1 MQERRATVMAL
12 SEIEE
17 KFGWDFNN
25 IPKELQELNLWCV
38 CALKWNDKKHGDAG
52 AFDKQPIPLDR
63 KRTTGYLD
71 NGELNKKI
79 SVTWNDPNALCSA
92 KEAIDYCRKYSDVQK
107 GYLYIPTVKI
117 EANSAYVGIDLDDVY
132 NPQKGEKGEITS
144 SSAASILNSF
154 LDAKAH
160 VYVEISTSKTGF
172 HILGKVNKPED
183 KQQYGERK
191 AVKKDLYKDADA
203 GIKDIGSIEF
213 YKTHLLC
220 FTGAAKITGMSYQKF
235 SDATLIFDKIYRE
248 RIEAV
253 ENSNDSNNNCNV
265 TIVNDV
271 PEITLT
277 EEEKAFRASV
287 PEEDEIILDKMF
299 SSKKQYRLEAGKTI
313 TYGEMY
319 RRLYNGDTTIYGDRS
334 RTFFAL
340 CKELSYYTVKDG
352 ARVLAI
358 IDKSPLCTNHNSYW
372 YDNNSHGVIEGHK
385 LNMAQITVYNAM
397 INCDSVFNWEYN
409 EGSVKRSDVLEAIES
424 MQPERTYTRD
434 DRGNGQMFARIFKD
448 NTRYCSTAKQWYYYD
463 GEVWKIDAKG
473 MKAKEKAKILCDAL
487 RQYAKAMCSKA
498 REKLTGLINEVK
510 KLLDGAQGAAKESKA
525 ISTKELIKNVQ
536 QCPELAEKEE
546 VKELI
551 YCENDENSCEGY
563 LKFVAKLGDLFTRK
577 KMLEDAESENAFELQ
592 DLDAIKDVINLKN
605 GTLDLN
611 TFELYAHKPEDLLT
625 KVCNAEYK
633 PEAKCDRWLSFI
645 DEVMQGDK
653 EKGKYLQKAV
663 GSMLTGEATDAKM
676 FILYG
681 ATTRNGKGTFIS
693 TISHVMGGYA
703 VSVNPETLAQK
714 KNADGSKASPDIARL
729 AGCRFASASEP
740 KKNMQFDEVL
750 IKQLTGGDK
759 ITARELYQDPFEF
772 IPQFTLFMDCNYTPD
787 IRDDTLFTSERIK
800 VITFDRHFE
809 ESEQDKNLKKELQK
823 PENAAGILNWMLEG
837 LKLYR
842 DEGLVAPECVRT
854 ATEAYRAE
862 NDKVQQFITENMI
875 KEKDGK
881 TTLKD
886 LYERYRPFCENEGV
900 YPESN
905 QHFKRAL
912 MQKGIRFKQKENGT
926 RNVVHGWRLKAES
939 EKDITENFE
948 DCENIKTPFDD
959 VKK

>member
-1 MQERRATVMAL
+1 MAL
-12 SEIEE
+12 CEAE
-17 KFGWDFNN
+17 KKYGWNFDN
-25 IPKELQELNLWCV
+25 IPKELQALNLWCV
-38 CALKWNDKKHGDAG
+38 CALKWNDKKHGGAG

-71 NGELNKKI
+71 NGDLNKKI
-79 SVTWNDPNALCSA
+79 SVEWNKAKALYSF
-92 KEAIDYCRKYSDVQK
+92 KEAIDYCRKYSDVQE

-132 NPQKGEKGEITS
+132 NPQTEKITS
-144 SSAASILNSF
+144 SSALSILKSF
-154 LDAKAH
+154 ADAKAH
-160 VYVEISTSKTGF
+160 VYAEISTSKTGF

-191 AVKKDLYKDADA
+191 ASKKDLYKDADA

-220 FTGAAKITGMSYQKF
+220 LTGAVIDISYQKF
-235 SDATLIFDKIYRE
+235 SNATPIFDKIYRE

-287 PEEDEIILDKMF
+287 PEEDAAILDKMF

-319 RRLYNGDTTIYGDRS
+319 KRLYNGDTTIYGDRS
-334 RTFFAL
+334 RTFFSL

-358 IDKSPLCTNHNSYW
+358 IDKSPLCANNRSYW
-372 YDNNSHGVIEGHK
+372 HDNNSHGTIEGHK
-385 LNMAQITVYNAM
+385 LNMAQITVYKAM
-397 INCDSVFNWEYN
+397 DACDSVYNWGCN
-409 EGSVKRSDVLEAIES
+409 EGSVKKSDVLEAIENI
-424 MQPERTYTRD
+424 QPELTYTRN

-463 GEVWKIDAKG
+463 GVVWKKDMEG
-473 MKAKEKAKILCDAL
+473 MKANEKAKIMYDAL

-498 REKLTGLINEVK
+498 SETLASWMKEVQ
-510 KLLDGAQGAAKESKA
+510 KLLDGVQGAAKESKA
-525 ISTKELIKNVQ
+525 ISTKEFIKNVQ
-536 QCPELAEKEE
+536 QYKEIAEKEE
-546 VKELI
+546 VKNLI
-551 YCENDENSCEGY
+551 YCADNESSCEEY
-563 LKFVAKLGDLFTRK
+563 AKFIAKLGELPTRK
-577 KMLEDAESENAFELQ
+577 KMLEDARSENAFELQ
-592 DLDAIKDVINLKN
+592 DLDAMKNVINLKN

-633 PEAKCDRWLSFI
+633 PEVKCDRWLSFI

-653 EKGKYLQKAV
+653 EKARYLQKAV
-663 GSMLTGEATDAKM
+663 GTMLTGKATDAKM

-693 TISHVMGGYA
+693 TISHVMGSYA

-729 AGCRFASASEP
+729 AGCRFANASEP

-787 IRDDTLFTSERIK
+787 IRDDTLFTSERVK

-823 PENAAGILNWMLEG
+823 PENAVGILNWMLEG

-842 DEGLVAPECVRT
+842 EEGLVEPECVKG
-854 ATEAYRAE
+854 ATEAYRVE
-862 NDKVQQFITENMI
+862 NDKVQQFINENMI
-875 KEKDGK
+875 KEKGK
-881 TTLKD
+881 TTKLKD
-886 LYERYRPFCENEGV
+886 LYERYRTFCEDEGV
-900 YPESN
+900 YAESN
-905 QHFKRAL
+905 QHFKREL
-912 MQKGIRFKQKENGT
+912 MKKGIRFRQKEKGA

-948 DCENIKTPFDD
+948 ECENIETPFDD
-959 VKK
+959 VKKQ